1 VRNALKCKAGFGR
14 IRPVRNNS
22 RNSDSACLG
31 EKFSSWHFW
40 HFIAAWFL
48 FVVLAVG
55 LAAEQ
60 PAAEPSEVRDHA
72 WAVLSEGL
80 LHDHASHR
88 VVAVQALSLM
98 SKNRTAERFAT
109 RALSDKD
116 AKVRAAA
123 ATSLGQLNAYRAIPA
138 LRKALEDNQV
148 SVVLAS
154 AHSLYLLKDK
164 SAYDIYYAVMMGDR
178 KSNSGL
184 VQAQLDRLK
193 DPKQMMELGFQEGLG
208 FVPFGGMGYQAFKEL
223 TRKGGAQARAA
234 SARFLAHDPDQIS
247 EDALLQTAL
256 ADKSEEVRL
265 AAIDAL
271 AERGNPRSIERL
283 AKNLTEEK
291 TAPRYRTAAAILH
304 LEDIQK
310 AAKK

>member
-1 VRNALKCKAGFGR
+1 VRNAFEWNAGFGLVR
-14 IRPVRNNS
+14 PIRKTSQKN
-22 RNSDSACLG
+22 DSARLR
-31 EKFSSWHFW
+31 EKCSSSHSWHLVAGW
-40 HFIAAWFL
+40 LL
-48 FVVLAVG
+48 FMALAVG
-55 LAAEQ
+55 LIAQQ
-60 PAAEPSEVRDHA
+60 PDAQPSDVRDQA
-72 WAVLSEGL
+72 WGILSEGL

-88 VVAVQALSLM
+88 LVAVQALSLM

-123 ATSLGQLNAYRAIPA
+123 ATTLGQLNAYRAIPA

-164 SAYDIYYAVMMGDR
+164 TAYDIYYAVMMGDR
-178 KSNSGL
+178 KSNSGM

-271 AERGNPRSIERL
+271 AERGNPRSIERM
-283 AKNLTEEK
+283 AKNLTDEK

-304 LEDIQK
+304 LQDIQK

>member
-1 VRNALKCKAGFGR
+1 VRNALTCNAGFGR
-14 IRPVRNNS
+14 VRTVRKTS
-22 RNSDSACLG
+22 RNSDSAWLR
-31 EKFSSWHFW
+31 ERFSPSHSW
-40 HFIAAWFL
+40 HFIAGWLL

-55 LAAEQ
+55 LVAEEPRAQ
-60 PAAEPSEVRDHA
+60 PSDIREKA
-72 WAVLSEGL
+72 WGVLSEGL

-88 VVAVQALSLM
+88 LVAVQALSLM
-98 SKNRTAERFAT
+98 AKNRTAERFAT
-109 RALSDKD
+109 RALRDKD

-123 ATSLGQLNAYRAIPA
+123 ATTLGQLDAYRAIPA
-138 LRKALEDNQV
+138 LRKALGDDQV

-164 SAYDIYYAVMMGDR
+164 SAYDIYYAVVMGDR
-178 KSNSGL
+178 KSNSGM

-271 AERGNPRSIERL
+271 AERGNPRSIERM
-283 AKNLTEEK
+283 AKNLTDEK

-304 LEDIQK
+304 LQDLQK
-310 AAKK
+310 TAKK